1 MDKNRSHILIII
13 LIISQVILISKI
25 SNLQKQVEGTNAG
38 MNNLSNRIGNDMN
51 AIYSN
56 VNEMLRQK
64 ASIIES
70 AVAEIG
76 KVDTDEFTVPITFT
90 LTPKEVS
97 ENTAVSLDFDG
108 ELFPMDK
115 NDTTFVT
122 TVSRNIFG
130 DAMPKIVIDENGVKK
145 TTHDDQINI
154 PSIKERVFPIMFPRL
169 TGEAKFDGKTY
180 SRKGNLSADIKEISS
195 EIEFRGI
202 RLVIEVD
209 DRAIADKTIPKETFF
224 REGYEIDEKIPL
236 NDGQTC
242 IMKII
247 ATDSIGFEHHY
258 TGARWDAGSNHQREP
273 WFGDEQIYSPD
284 GSLLWQSDQWI
295 PLEGNSNNM

>member
-1 MDKNRSHILIII
+1 MDKNRSHILVII
-13 LIISQVILISKI
+13 LIIFQIVLISKVN
-25 SNLQKQVEGTNAG
+25 NLQRQIEGTNVG
-38 MNNLSNRIGNDMN
+38 MNNLSSRIANDMN

-64 ASIIES
+64 ASLIES

-97 ENTAVSLDFDG
+97 ENTAISLDFDG

-130 DAMPKIVIDENGVKK
+130 GAMPKIVIDENGVKK
-145 TTHDDQINI
+145 ITQDDQINI

-169 TGEAKFDGKTY
+169 AGSAKFDGKTY
-180 SRKGNLSADIKEISS
+180 RRKGNLSADIKEAPS

-209 DRAIADKTIPKETFF
+209 NKVISDEIIPKEMFF
-224 REGYEIDEKIPL
+224 HDGYEIDEKIPL
-236 NDGQTC
+236 SNGQTC

-258 TGARWDAGSNHQREP
+258 TGDRWDAGSNHQREP

-284 GSLLWQSDQWI
+284 GSLIWESDK
-295 PLEGNSNNM
+295 

>member
-1 MDKNRSHILIII
+1 
-13 LIISQVILISKI
+13 
-25 SNLQKQVEGTNAG
+25 
-38 MNNLSNRIGNDMN
+38 RIGNDMN

-76 KVDTDEFTVPITFT
+76 KVDTDEFTVPITFI

-130 DAMPKIVIDENGVKK
+130 DAMPKIVINENGVKK

-169 TGEAKFDGKTY
+169 MGEAKFDGKTY
-180 SRKGNLSADIKEISS
+180 RRKGNLSADIKEISS
-195 EIEFRGI
+195 EIEFREI

-209 DRAIADKTIPKETFF
+209 NKVISDETIPKETFF
-224 REGYEIDEKIPL
+224 HDGYEIDEKIPL

-242 IMKII
+242 IMKVV

-258 TGARWDAGSNHQREP
+258 VGDRWDAGSNHQREP

-284 GSLLWQSDQWI
+284 GGLLWESDRLI
-295 PLEGNSNNM
+295 PLESGNN